1 LTRVTN
7 PTSRALILSDIHRDL
22 DAITRSTPKPGDGD
36 VLIAVRAAGI
46 CHSDEHYRAGRS
58 ASLKPPRILGHEIAG
73 EIIAVGAGVAASRVG
88 ERVCVHYVVS
98 CGTCNACK
106 RDREQF
112 CERYAMIGV
121 HRDGGYAEHVVVPAV
136 NAMTLPPTV
145 SFADGA
151 VLMCAGATAL
161 HALHRGRFAAGQS
174 VAVIGAGGI
183 GMFGVRLAK
192 ALGAS
197 TVIAVDRDATKLSA
211 AEAAGA
217 RSVDATANDVA
228 PRIHA
233 LNGGAGVDV
242 ALDCVGLAETTQLA
256 LAALGVHGRAV
267 VVGLAGAP
275 VSIHTYQSLLAAET
289 ELMGSNDHLHSEIE
303 ELLAL
308 AANGRLSLGDGALRE
323 VPLEA
328 AAVNAALADL
338 RAYRSP
344 VRTVI
349 TP

>member
-1 LTRVTN
+1 V
-7 PTSRALILSDIHRDL
+7 PISRALVLSAIDRDL
-22 DAITRSTPKPGDGD
+22 ESITRARPEPGEGD

-58 ASLKPPRILGHEIAG
+58 ATLRPPRVLGHEVAG
-73 EIIAVGAGVAASRVG
+73 EIIAVGAGVPASRIG

-98 CGTCNACK
+98 CGRCDACK
-106 RDREQF
+106 RNREMF

-121 HRDGGYAEHVVVPAV
+121 HRDGGYAEHTVVPAV
-136 NAMTLPPTV
+136 NALPLPPNV
-145 SFADGA
+145 GFAEGA

-183 GMFGVRLAK
+183 GMFGVKLAK

-197 TVIAVDRDATKLSA
+197 TVVAVDRDATKLAA
-211 AEAAGA
+211 AERAGA
-217 RSVDATANDVA
+217 LAIDGNSADAAE
-228 PRIHA
+228 RIRA
-233 LNGGAGVDV
+233 ATRRAGADV
-242 ALDCVGLAETTQLA
+242 ALDCVGFDETTQLA
-256 LAALGVHGRAV
+256 LASLGVHGRAV

-275 VSIHTYQSLLAAET
+275 VSIHTYQSLLAQEN
-289 ELMGSNDHLHSEIE
+289 ELMGSNDHTRAEIE

-308 AANGRLSLGDGALRE
+308 AAAGRLALGDGAVRE
-323 VPLEA
+323 VPLELG
-328 AAVNAALADL
+328 AVNAALADL